1 MEKTKTAMQERERN
15 FIAVLMAGKAKKNM
29 NSLKNFL
36 LKTSN
41 TLDVAEE
48 KIMMTEMEP
57 GWQGGCQTTET
68 GCGGG
73 GDYQEEE
80 LAMEIKKSFCFE
92 V

>member
-1 MEKTKTAMQERERN
+1 MEKTRTAMQERERN

-29 NSLKNFL
+29 HSLKNFL

-57 GWQGGCQTTET
+57 G
-68 GCGGG
+68 
-73 GDYQEEE
+73 
-80 LAMEIKKSFCFE
+80 
-92 V
+92 